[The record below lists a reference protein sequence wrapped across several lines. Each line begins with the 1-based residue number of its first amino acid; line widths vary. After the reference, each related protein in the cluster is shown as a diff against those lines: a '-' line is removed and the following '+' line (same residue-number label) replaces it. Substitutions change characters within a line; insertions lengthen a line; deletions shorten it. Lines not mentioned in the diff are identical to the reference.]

1 MQYHAKTQYGDLVQY
16 TLSRTGWLNI
26 SAACS
31 MFDTT
36 CRTAVSVQRLCQN
49 PDCSG
54 GRTSGDDRYYISW
67 QTI

>member
-1 MQYHAKTQYGDLVQY
+1 
-16 TLSRTGWLNI
+16 
-26 SAACS
+26 

-36 CRTAVSVQRLCQN
+36 CRTAVSVQWPCQN

-54 GRTSGDDRYYISW
+54 GRTSGDDRYFISW